1 MSLVSPGEDLRPD
14 PSPAG
19 ADPWVEASHVAA
31 LCAVDPQGL
40 HGALVR
46 APAGPA
52 RDAWLGMLR
61 QLMGPEIP
69 WLRSPAQP
77 TEDSL
82 LGGLDLASTLASG
95 RPCFAPGLL
104 ARADGGGLV
113 LPMAERLSG
122 AAAAL
127 LGQVLDT
134 ATLTLAREGV
144 VANQPVGIFAI
155 ALDEG
160 LEDEYPPPALREVLG
175 LHLDLQG
182 VRPPRGEHYSLSH
195 EQILAARR
203 SLPLVR
209 DADDLLPTLA
219 NLAACLGVR
228 SLRALLYAA
237 RVARASAALDGRT
250 TTDTRDLGSAVRC
263 VLAPRATQLPQLENA
278 QASEPAPPPP
288 PPPDVGDDS
297 PAPADTDAR
306 LPDDVVLAAVASALG
321 PEVLSSLAASLGRA
335 ARRGAGGRAGE
346 RMRSGTRGRPLP
358 SRQSP
363 PRRGE
368 RLDLVASLKAAAP
381 WQTQRRQDAAIRGDI
396 RPCQLRKDDLRTR
409 RYRQQMR
416 TTTLFVVDASGSAA
430 LHRLAEA
437 KGAVELL
444 LAECYVRRDE
454 VALIAFRGKVSELLL
469 PPTRSLVR
477 ARRCLAALPGGGG
490 TPLAAAIESA
500 GRLAMDIRRRGNTP
514 LVVFFTDGRANIGLD
529 GAQGREPGESDALK
543 TARHFAA
550 LGARALL
557 IDTSQRPSPRAADL
571 ATALAADYLP
581 LPHADA
587 GRLAASVARH
597 TH

>member
-1 MSLVSPGEDLRPD
+1 MPVGGETQPD
-14 PSPAG
+14 ALTRDS
-19 ADPWVEASHVAA
+19 DPWVQACHVAA
-31 LCAVDPQGL
+31 LCAVDPRGL
-40 HGALVR
+40 RGVLVR

-52 RDAWLGMLR
+52 RDAWLSLLR
-61 QLMGPEIP
+61 QLMGPETP

-95 RPCFAPGLL
+95 RPCFAQGLL
-104 ARADGGGLV
+104 ARADGGTV
-113 LPMAERLSG
+113 VFPMAERLSG

-134 ATLTLAREGV
+134 RTLALAREGV
-144 VANQPVGIFAI
+144 ASTQSVEICGI

-160 LEDEYPPPALREVLG
+160 LEDEHPPPALREVLG
-175 LHLDLQG
+175 LHLDLHDLAPQNANS
-182 VRPPRGEHYSLSH
+182 VPFSRARV
-195 EQILAARR
+195 LAAQRD
-203 SLPLVR
+203 LPDVR
-209 DADDLLPTLA
+209 DAGDLLPMLA
-219 NLAACLGVR
+219 NLSACLGVH

-237 RVARASAALDGRT
+237 RVARASAALGGRI
-250 TTDTRDLGSAVRC
+250 TTDACDLELAVRW
-263 VLAPRATQLPQLENA
+263 VLAPRATQLPQSKDT
-278 QASEPAPPPP
+278 QACESPPPP
-288 PPPDVGDDS
+288 QP
-297 PAPADTDAR
+297 PADITEESSANTDDNAR

-321 PEVLSSLAASLGRA
+321 PEVLSSLAASLGRTV
-335 ARRGAGGRAGE
+335 RRGTGGRAGE
-346 RMRSGTRGRPLP
+346 RTRSGTRGRPLP

-368 RLDLVASLKAAAP
+368 RLDLIASLKAAAP
-381 WQTQRRQDAAIRGDI
+381 WQTQRRMEAAGRNDS

-409 RYRQQMR
+409 RFRQQMR
-416 TTTLFVVDASGSAA
+416 TTTLFVVDASGSSA

-454 VALIAFRGKVSELLL
+454 VALIAFRGKVSDLLL

-490 TPLAAAIESA
+490 TPLAAAIDSA
-500 GRLAMDIRRRGNTP
+500 GRLAVEIRRRGNTP

-529 GAQGREPGESDALK
+529 GAQGREAGDSDALK
-543 TARHFAA
+543 TARHFAL
-550 LGARALL
+550 LGAKSLL
-557 IDTSQRPSPRAADL
+557 IDTSPRPSARAAEL

-587 GRLAASVARH
+587 GRLAASVTRH
-597 TH
+597 TR

>member
-1 MSLVSPGEDLRPD
+1 MSLV
-14 PSPAG
+14 PAG
-19 ADPWVEASHVAA
+19 AQTRPDSLASSPDLWAEACHVAA
-31 LCAVDPQGL
+31 LCAVDPRGL
-40 HGALVR
+40 RGVLVR
-46 APAGPA
+46 ASAGPA
-52 RDAWLGMLR
+52 RDAWLGLLR
-61 QLMGPEIP
+61 QLLGPETP

-77 TEDSL
+77 NEDSL
-82 LGGLDLASTLASG
+82 LGGLDLATTLATG
-95 RPCFAPGLL
+95 RPSFAQGLL
-104 ARADGGGLV
+104 ARADGGVLV
-113 LPMAERLSG
+113 IPMAERLSG

-134 ATLTLAREGV
+134 GTLALAREGLMSTES
-144 VANQPVGIFAI
+144 VGICLI

-160 LEDEYPPPALREVLG
+160 LEDEHPPPALREALG
-175 LHLDLQG
+175 FHLDLHAL
-182 VRPPRGEHYSLSH
+182 RPQTAEFVPVSRA
-195 EQILAARR
+195 QVLAAQRC
-203 SLPLVR
+203 LPSVR
-209 DADDLLPTLA
+209 DADDLLPLLA

-228 SLRALLYAA
+228 SLRALLYAV
-237 RVARASAALDGRT
+237 RVARASAAIEGRAET
-250 TTDTRDLGSAVRC
+250 NGRDVEIAVRW
-263 VLAPRATQLPQLENA
+263 VLGPRATQLPQTEDPRVC
-278 QASEPAPPPP
+278 EAPPPP
-288 PPPDVGDDS
+288 PPADVAEDS
-297 PAPADTDAR
+297 PGAAEDNAR

-321 PEVLSSLAASLGRA
+321 PEVLSSLAASLART

-346 RMRSGTRGRPLP
+346 RMRAGTRGRPLP

-368 RLDLVASLKAAAP
+368 RLDLIASLKAAAP
-381 WQTQRRQDAAIRGDI
+381 WQTQRRRDAAARGDI

-409 RYRQQMR
+409 RFRQQMR
-416 TTTLFVVDASGSAA
+416 TTTLFVVDASGSSA

-454 VALIAFRGKVSELLL
+454 VALIAFRGKASELLL

-490 TPLAAAIESA
+490 TPLAAAIDSA
-500 GRLAMDIRRRGNTP
+500 GRLAVDIRRRGNTP

-529 GAQGREPGESDALK
+529 GVQGREAGDSDALK
-543 TARHFAA
+543 TARQFSM
-550 LGARALL
+550 LGAKSLL
-557 IDTSQRPSPRAADL
+557 IDTSPRPSPRAAEL

-597 TH
+597 TP